1 MPKVTFPHVAESYRA
16 FKMLLEDLGNEV
28 ILPPRPSMHT
38 LDRGVQYAP
47 EFACFPVKILLGTYL
62 ETCPQGVELII
73 TSGGVGPCRAGHYA
87 QLHKKILRSLGY
99 PIDIIVFEPPRLYPL
114 DFVHN
119 IQRLNPGRLS
129 YRSVYECIKRAW
141 RKLQAL
147 DDLEKLSHQVRP
159 REISQGATTR
169 AYRKALAWIDR
180 AYTWREIED
189 AAKNALYALRDV
201 PQDPFRR
208 VLRVGIVG
216 EIYVLL
222 EPASN
227 LEIEET
233 LGHLGV
239 EVERSM
245 FLTGWTRDN
254 TWTETTEGLTVKDA
268 ALPYLPELL
277 GGHGRDSIGNTI
289 LYAKRGFDGVIQLAP
304 FTCIPEIVARTI
316 LPRVS
321 RDHNIPVLTF
331 FLDEQTGKAGT
342 ATRLEAF
349 VDLMRRKKSKQA
361 GSDSNDGL
369 SWHRRG
375 FGKHQYSNLR

>member
-16 FKMLLEDLGNEV
+16 FKMLMEDLGNEV
-28 ILPPRPSMHT
+28 ILPPRPGRHT
-38 LDRGVQYAP
+38 LDLGVRHAP

-87 QLHKKILRSLGY
+87 QLHKKILHSLGY
-99 PIDIIVFEPPRLYPL
+99 QVDFVVFEPPRLYPL
-114 DFVHN
+114 DFLHN
-119 IQRLNPGRLS
+119 IRRLNPHRLS
-129 YRSVYECIKRAW
+129 YRSIYECIRRAW

-147 DDLEKLSHQVRP
+147 DDLEKLSHRIRP
-159 REISQGATTR
+159 REIKRGETTR
-169 AYRKALAWIDR
+169 TYRKVLAWIDQ

-189 AAKNALYALRDV
+189 ASISARQAMFSI
-201 PQDPFRR
+201 PQDPYR
-208 VLRVGIVG
+208 LIPRVGIVG

-321 RDHNIPVLTF
+321 RDYNIPVLTF

-349 VDLMRRKKSKQA
+349 VDLLKRRKSKQV
-361 GSDSNDGL
+361 GSDGIEGL
-369 SWHRRG
+369 SWHRRRI
-375 FGKHQYSNLR
+375 GKY

>member
-1 MPKVTFPHVAESYRA
+1 MPKVTFPHVAESYRG
-16 FKMLLEDLGNEV
+16 FKMLMEDLGNEV
-28 ILPPRPSMHT
+28 ILPPRPSKYT
-38 LDRGVQYAP
+38 LNLGVKYAP
-47 EFACFPVKILLGTYL
+47 EFSCFPVKILLGTYL
-62 ETCPQGVELII
+62 ETCPKGVELIV

-99 PIDIIVFEPPRLYPL
+99 PIDIVVFEPPRLYPL
-114 DFVHN
+114 DFLHN
-119 IQRLNPGRLS
+119 IQRLNPNRIS
-129 YRSVYECIKRAW
+129 YRAIYECIRRAW

-147 DDLEKLSHQVRP
+147 DNVEKLSHRIRP
-159 REISQGATTR
+159 REITRGATSRT
-169 AYRKALAWIDR
+169 YRRVLDWIDR
-180 AYTWREIED
+180 AYSLREIEE
-189 AAKNALYALRDV
+189 AEQSAVEVMRKI
-201 PQDPFRR
+201 PQDPARE

-254 TWTETTEGLTVKDA
+254 TWAETTEALTVREA

-277 GGHGRDSIGNTI
+277 GGHGRESIGNTV

-321 RDHNIPVLTF
+321 QEHDIPVLTF
-331 FLDEQTGKAGT
+331 FLDEQTGKAGMV
-342 ATRLEAF
+342 TRLEAF
-349 VDLMRRKKSKQA
+349 VDLIRRKKSTGQQA
-361 GSDSNDGL
+361 A
-369 SWHRRG
+369 R
-375 FGKHQYSNLR
+375 

>member
-1 MPKVTFPHVAESYRA
+1 MPRITFPHVGESYRS
-16 FKMLLEDLGNEV
+16 FKMLMEDLGNEV
-28 ILPPRPSMHT
+28 ILPPRPSKRT
-38 LDRGVQYAP
+38 LDLGVRYAP

-99 PIDIIVFEPPRLYPL
+99 QVDIVVFEPPRLYPL
-114 DFVHN
+114 EFLHN
-119 IQRLNPGRLS
+119 IQRLNPHRMS
-129 YRSVYECIKRAW
+129 YRAIYECIRRAW

-147 DDLEKLSHQVRP
+147 DNVEKLTHKIRP
-159 REISQGATTR
+159 RETVRGATTR
-169 AYRKALAWIDR
+169 AYRRVLEWVDR
-180 AYTWREIED
+180 AYSLAEIEE
-189 AAKNALYALRDV
+189 AEQSAIEELKKV
-201 PQDPFRR
+201 PQDPYRD

-216 EIYVLL
+216 EVYVLL

-233 LGHLGV
+233 LGNLGV
-239 EVERSM
+239 EVERSL

-254 TWTETTEGLTVKDA
+254 TWAETTEGLTVKEA

-277 GGHGRDSIGNTI
+277 GGHGRDSIGNTV

-321 RDHNIPVLTF
+321 EDHSIPILTF
-331 FLDEQTGKAGT
+331 FLDEQTGKAGM

-349 VDLMRRKKSKQA
+349 VDLMRRKKA
-361 GSDSNDGL
+361 A
-369 SWHRRG
+369 RRTA
-375 FGKHQYSNLR
+375 